1 MWVEALAA
9 IEEFWQEGRVECL
22 EIHGRHVVEGQR
34 DVFLQ
39 EIVTLVQKD
48 LQENVR
54 EVKEHGTSKQLPV
67 IQLVF
72 AVQNLQVA
80 QVLFEDVN
88 IWLQEG
94 LTKRLHSSGE
104 LRLVL
109 HEFLGSGSLDAA
121 QHRSLEEEP
130 PVLMK
135 NLEKKL
141 KQLSFYIWTG
151 TLCNYWVN
159 LIQAK
164 AENAG

>member
-80 QVLFEDVN
+80 QVLFEGVN
-88 IWLQEG
+88 IWL
-94 LTKRLHSSGE
+94 
-104 LRLVL
+104 
-109 HEFLGSGSLDAA
+109 
-121 QHRSLEEEP
+121 
-130 PVLMK
+130 
-135 NLEKKL
+135 
-141 KQLSFYIWTG
+141 
-151 TLCNYWVN
+151 
-159 LIQAK
+159 
-164 AENAG
+164 